1 MKVLILGSGP
11 AVVNARNWPRDPFDL
26 IVTINNAWQL
36 RPDRDILVHPEDF
49 PSERRPTTITPG
61 QRVIGAND
69 YVPAN
74 NVHGGIIYAGGTM
87 AFSTGYWVL
96 ETLRPR
102 VVAYF
107 GCDMVYR
114 GKNTRFYGA
123 GTADP
128 LRADPTLQ
136 DLHAKSSRLELI
148 AAYSG
153 CAVVN
158 LSQEETRLSFVRS
171 DRADC
176 ERITVPKIDRVAV
189 ETARAAEKQL
199 GAYCP
204 SGCYWEDPLLDATSL
219 AKIDALWSTAWR
231 VSRDLGAC
239 WGCPALC

>member
-176 ERITVPKIDRVAV
+176 ERITPNFAHYTTLADDGDFGAGADR
-189 ETARAAEKQL
+189 RH
-199 GAYCP
+199 
-204 SGCYWEDPLLDATSL
+204 
-219 AKIDALWSTAWR
+219 R
-231 VSRDLGAC
+231 F
-239 WGCPALC
+239 